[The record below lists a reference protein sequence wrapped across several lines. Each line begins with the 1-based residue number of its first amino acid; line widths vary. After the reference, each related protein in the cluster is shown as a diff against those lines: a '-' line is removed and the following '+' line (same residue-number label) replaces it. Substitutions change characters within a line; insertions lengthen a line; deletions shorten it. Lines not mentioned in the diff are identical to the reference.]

1 MTNTKI
7 NNFRPQIWT
16 RHVELSRKGGT
27 RSMSL
32 INVSAAKREANQRNG
47 RQSSGPKTPEGK
59 NRSSQNATTHGCTA
73 ARMDRPLRHESP
85 EHHAEILSGLIE
97 SWQPANAMETML
109 VNAIADAW
117 IRMERSSRW
126 ETTVLDN
133 VMETRMRIV
142 SQNLQKKEREL
153 KEEIDGDLGAVI
165 AMTDEKGS
173 VMWKNVE
180 RHSTKAW
187 RDWHKAVET
196 LRKMQNKRMTKPK
209 GYSES
214 TDMGSI
220 CISGTDQTAAATPP
234 QPLAQPES
242 AVAESAPQTEPAG
255 LCPPTVPDR
264 VPQRR
269 DEDPE
274 PVRHHA
280 LPARPMKSQ
289 SQLRPD
295 FGLNKA
301 LINEDESRRA
311 FYIDAL
317 DEVAKLTEEMSY
329 LAGEVETRSE

>member
-1 MTNTKI
+1 
-7 NNFRPQIWT
+7 
-16 RHVELSRKGGT
+16 
-27 RSMSL
+27 MSL
-32 INVSAAKREANQRNG
+32 INVSAAKREANQRNA

-85 EHHAEILSGLIE
+85 VHHAEILSGLME

-142 SQNLQKKEREL
+142 SQNLRKKEREL

-196 LRKMQNKRMTKPK
+196 LRKLQNKRMAKPK
-209 GYSES
+209 GHSES

-220 CISGTDQTAAATPP
+220 CISGKKQPAAAKP
-234 QPLAQPES
+234 AQH
-242 AVAESAPQTEPAG
+242 VAEPQSPVVEAAQDTKPAAICETDILDGVPQTREN
-255 LCPPTVPDR
+255 
-264 VPQRR
+264 
-269 DEDPE
+269 EPE
-274 PVRHHA
+274 PVRYIEF
-280 LPARPMKSQ
+280 LLEGGKLIPFERDK
-289 SQLRPD
+289 LR
-295 FGLNKA
+295 
-301 LINEDESRRA
+301 ESLR
-311 FYIDAL
+311 DN
-317 DEVAKLTEEMSY
+317 
-329 LAGEVETRSE
+329 